1 MLNLWV
7 EKVPGVYVH
16 VVPEVLLEAVVVI
29 ARPNI
34 LLKDKVNVELK
45 VPLNDV
51 IQRGVIVF
59 LAQLLKR
66 LYVQ

>member
-7 EKVPGVYVH
+7 EKVSGVNVH
-16 VVPEVLLEAVVVI
+16 IVPEVLLEAVVVI
-29 ARPNI
+29 ACPNI

-51 IQRGVIVF
+51 MQRGVKVF
-59 LAQLLKR
+59 VAQLHKA
-66 LYVQ
+66 